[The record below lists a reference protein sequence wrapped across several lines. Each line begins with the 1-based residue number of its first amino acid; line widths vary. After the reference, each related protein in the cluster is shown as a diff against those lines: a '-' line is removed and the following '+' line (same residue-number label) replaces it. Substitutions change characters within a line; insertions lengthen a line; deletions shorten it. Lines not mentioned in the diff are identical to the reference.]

1 MLQTNSRA
9 EVNWALAYPFDV
21 PSCSFV
27 YVNGETYAVA
37 GMDSEDWRSAK
48 VQVGS
53 QSLALEELAQGSS
66 QLDEPRI
73 AVIACGSNASP
84 KRLVQKYAHIS
95 NTVVPTLR
103 VTLRNYCVVYAAKYT
118 EYGSVPATLLY
129 VPGAQ
134 VDVFVNFLTLP
145 QLQIMD
151 GTETL
156 GISYNRPVLT
166 DAVVKLE
173 NGSQLPDVHAYI
185 SRHGCLTPQGEPVV
199 LSTVEG
205 KNIPFRNLAQGD
217 VQVMAFDLL
226 QGQGSLDA
234 FIFDNISRPELR
246 RARSETLS
254 QHFSIPAGRAD

>member
-1 MLQTNSRA
+1 MLQTNSRP
-9 EVNWALAYPFDV
+9 EVMWALAYPFDV

-27 YVNGETYAVA
+27 YLDGETHAITCL
-37 GMDSEDWRSAK
+37 DSEDWRAAK
-48 VQVGS
+48 VQLGS
-53 QSLALEELAQGSS
+53 RSLALEELAKSSS

-84 KRLVQKYAHIS
+84 QRLVQKYAHIA

-103 VTLRNYCVVYAAKYT
+103 VTLHNYCVVYAAKYT

-134 VDVFVNFLTLP
+134 VEVFVNFLTLP

-166 DAVVKLE
+166 DSVVELE
-173 NGSQLPDVHAYI
+173 NGTQLSDVHAYI

-205 KNIPFRNLAQGD
+205 KNIPFRHLAQGD
-217 VQVMAFDLL
+217 VQTKAFDLL
-226 QGQGSLDA
+226 QGQGSLDG
-234 FIFDNISRPELR
+234 FIFDNISKPELR

-254 QHFSIPAGRAD
+254 QHFSIPAGRAG